1 MAYGLLSL
9 KPWEFGRCT
18 VREVEQMLAGYAL
31 RRAHE
36 RDLLAWQAVY
46 LMRATGNYSKETI
59 LTERTLLGRDPLPLD
74 PRWMGDRA
82 ELAEGWERDLA
93 TARTEAQAGKGS
105 IGRLSAEELDLAYE
119 QSVIR

>member
-1 MAYGLLSL
+1 
-9 KPWEFGRCT
+9 
-18 VREVEQMLAGYAL
+18 MLAGYAL

-36 RDLLAWQAVY
+36 RDLLAWAAVY

-74 PRWMGDRA
+74 PRWMGERA
-82 ELAEGWERDLA
+82 ELAEDWERDLA
-93 TARTEAQAGKGS
+93 MARTEAQAGKGS
-105 IGRLSAEELDLAYE
+105 IGQLSAEELDLAYE